1 MSYYGNDDENVSTN
15 CRFFGSNFN
24 LSCVDPAFQYKNL
37 KLIQNTV
44 RVPASLYTSDLGA
57 LTVSTQPY
65 YWNQISDRKE
75 PHIQPNLVGGGSFYH
90 GSSTKRTITR
100 ERPGAGC
107 PGGVGVDIKHNSY
120 ARRLLKLKAKSVLK
134 QGYVPP
140 NFGTPIAFLQA
151 APIYGGKTIQ
161 TNIVGNNC
169 NCNSVLPLYNIVAQN
184 PMIISNLSIE
194 KCQIII

>member
-1 MSYYGNDDENVSTN
+1 M
-15 CRFFGSNFN
+15 
-24 LSCVDPAFQYKNL
+24 